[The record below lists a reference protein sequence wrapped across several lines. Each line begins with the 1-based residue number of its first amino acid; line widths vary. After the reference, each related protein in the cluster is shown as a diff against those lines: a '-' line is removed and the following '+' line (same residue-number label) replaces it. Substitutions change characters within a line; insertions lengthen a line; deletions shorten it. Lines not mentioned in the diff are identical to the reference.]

1 MTFEEF
7 IIQHEKDD
15 SAKLLLGR
23 GKWPEIDIDLAVNTI
38 ECRKAIKAKL
48 PDWYA
53 NTGII
58 YPTRLSAEQCSSEAT
73 ASYKANLCKRILSR
87 NNGVIADR
95 SEERRVGKE

>member
-15 SAKLLLGR
+15 TAKLLLGR

-48 PDWYA
+48 PDCM
-53 NTGII
+53 
-58 YPTRLSAEQCSSEAT
+58 PTLNHLSHKTIGRAMQLRGDCFLQSQSLQ
-73 ASYKANLCKRILSR
+73 KDIVWK
-87 NNGVIADR
+87 
-95 SEERRVGKE
+95 